1 MLVTAQG
8 MKVRVNIS
16 NFKFKKMIMVDE
28 KESQNNKLQT
38 KQMIGLIC
46 QDSVKCLPRAYTLN
60 ELATSSG
67 QLIQ

>member
-1 MLVTAQG
+1 
-8 MKVRVNIS
+8 
-16 NFKFKKMIMVDE
+16 MVDE

-46 QDSVKCLPRAYTLN
+46 QDSVKCLPREYTLN